1 MLMQQR
7 FSYTVDK
14 TVWCI
19 SSHDSGK
26 RRHLRFLFLSGA
38 LKDQVVHE
46 QFCVSHRFVKFVG
59 YDVTYISNCE
69 DTDDMVCYAVDS
81 FPGHGYLSGQ
91 KLDENQ
97 AGEHV
102 DTHKLSADF
111 ALWKVHALA
120 W

>member
-1 MLMQQR
+1 
-7 FSYTVDK
+7 
-14 TVWCI
+14 
-19 SSHDSGK
+19 
-26 RRHLRFLFLSGA
+26 
-38 LKDQVVHE
+38 
-46 QFCVSHRFVKFVG
+46 
-59 YDVTYISNCE
+59 
-69 DTDDMVCYAVDS
+69 VDS
-81 FPGHGYLSGQ
+81 FPGHGCLSGQ